1 MSQRT
6 IVTAVFDPGAEHTSW
21 TRRRVAV
28 CAVLVCLIITP
39 ACSGPGTPTS
49 PPGVMATYQGE
60 WSGMTSQ
67 GMRISFTVA
76 DQKVTSINVGYNFN
90 GCTGTNAFPN
100 LNLVIGYPPNPTSPY
115 PGPGFGFGSGAPDGP
130 NYTQVYGT
138 FSSSTAASGSLVFG
152 DYAGCGNSLGIWS
165 ASRK

>member
-6 IVTAVFDPGAEHTSW
+6 IVSVVSNRRAQPAWS
-21 TRRRVAV
+21 TRLRAAV
-28 CAVLVCLIITP
+28 CAVLLGLIITL

-76 DQKVTSINVGYNFN
+76 DQKVTSISVGYNFN
-90 GCTGTNAFPN
+90 GCTGTHAFPN
-100 LNLVIGYPPNPTSPY
+100 LNLVIGYPPNPSAPY
-115 PGPGFGFGSGAPDGP
+115 PGPGFGFGSGAPDAP

-138 FSSSTAASGSLVFG
+138 FGSSTAASGSLVFG

-165 ASRK
+165 ASRN